1 MAQIPVYLDNQATT
15 PVDPRVRD
23 AVLPFLSLEFG
34 NPHSRDHAFGWRA
47 ADAVRHAR
55 SSVAALVNADDD
67 EIVFTSGATE
77 SCNLAL
83 RGVAK
88 AESGYRNRIVT
99 LATEHPAVL
108 ETVRDLGRG
117 GLEAVVLPVGQDG
130 IVNLGQLET
139 ELNDR
144 TLVVSI
150 MAGNNEIGV
159 LQPLAEIGAMCRRR
173 GVVFHTDATQA
184 VGRVDVDVDAWQVDL
199 LSLSGHKMYG
209 PKGVGALYVRDGCS
223 VDPVFTGG
231 GQEFGLRP
239 GTVPV
244 HLVVGL
250 GEASN
255 VAVNCWNE
263 DAGRVTALTNRLK
276 DGLMESCPGIR
287 FFGSMEQRLPG
298 SLSIGLPG
306 WTAHAAIAQVSSRI
320 AVSTGSACS
329 SDSSEPSVV
338 LRALGL
344 DPETAASGI
353 RVSLG
358 RFSTQQDVETA
369 LEAFSELPLGGL
381 PSCPTRDSI

>member
-1 MAQIPVYLDNQATT
+1 MEQLPVYLDNQATT

-23 AVLPFLSLEFG
+23 AVVPFLNLEFG

-88 AESGYRNRIVT
+88 AETGSRNRIVT

-108 ETVRDLGRG
+108 ETARDLGKS
-117 GLEAVVLPVGQDG
+117 GLEAVVLPVGPDG
-130 IVNLGQLET
+130 IVDLGRLET

-159 LQPLAEIGAMCRRR
+159 LQPLVEIGAMCRRR

-184 VGRVDVDVDAWQVDL
+184 VGRVDVDVDAWQVDM
-199 LSLSGHKMYG
+199 LSLSGHKVYG
-209 PKGVGALYVRDGCS
+209 PKGVGALYVRDGC
-223 VDPVFTGG
+223 PFGRVFTGG

-250 GEASN
+250 GEACN
-255 VAVNCWNE
+255 LAVDCWNE
-263 DAGRVTALTNRLK
+263 DARRVTALTNRLK

-287 FFGSMEQRLPG
+287 FFGSMEERLPG

-306 WTAHAAIAQVSSRI
+306 WTAHEVIARVSNQI

-344 DPETAASGI
+344 DSETAASGI

-358 RFSTQQDVETA
+358 RFTTEQDVETA
-369 LEAFSELPLGGL
+369 LEAFSELPQ
-381 PSCPTRDSI
+381 